1 MFIEVVTTAQ
11 TTKLVNLSFVK
22 AIEPAEVGCAITY
35 SDGDFISIND
45 SYDDIKMAI
54 DRLTGYEA
62 ATPTTETSTL
72 EAEEA
77 AITN

>member
-11 TTKLVNLSFVK
+11 TTKLINLQFIK
-22 AIEPAEVGCAITY
+22 AIEPAEIGCAITY

-45 SYDDIKMAI
+45 SYEAIKSAI

-62 ATPTTETSTL
+62 ATTETSAYET
-72 EAEEA
+72 EEL
-77 AITN
+77 AITD